1 MIQPLRA
8 SQPLSPA
15 QWSHEK
21 GGHDGRGGV
30 CAWALRYRLL
40 LSIKADVV
48 SDECPT
54 AETNTEP
61 LIQYFSHRGTRYLV
75 VG

>member
-15 QWSHEK
+15 QWSPEK

-30 CAWALRYRLL
+30 CAWALWYRLL
-40 LSIKADVV
+40 LNKADVV
-48 SDECPT
+48 SDEYPT
-54 AETNTEP
+54 AETNTGS
-61 LIQYFSHRGTRYLV
+61 LIQYYSHRGTRYLV